1 MKNYLL
7 LLFLIIFSA
16 CSLAPAPQ
24 ASPTTHILKAND
36 KIVLQNKNSGKK
48 SIKIAPIQTVFYLK
62 SNEITYIKDS
72 ELSAYSK
79 HSWKNSPAS
88 SLTSLLTT
96 KFEKNKLFK
105 VVLNAGSEIQADL
118 VLESRLDAFE
128 QVFQKDKSYIHLE
141 LSASLISHKNAKL
154 LGSRHFSYKIPVQ
167 RLTPDS
173 AISSF
178 DEALNLLGDDM
189 VLWINK
195 LLK

>member
-7 LLFLIIFSA
+7 LPFLLIFSA
-16 CSLAPAPQ
+16 CSLAPTPQ
-24 ASPTTHILKAND
+24 ASPTSYILKAND
-36 KIVLQNKNSGKK
+36 KIVLQNKNVATK
-48 SIKIAPIQTVFYLK
+48 SIKIAPIQAVFYLK
-62 SNEITYIKDS
+62 SNEITYIKDN
-72 ELSAYSK
+72 ELNSYSK
-79 HSWKNSPAS
+79 HSWKISPVS

-105 VVLNAGSEIQADL
+105 VVLNAGSEILADL

-141 LSASLISHKNAKL
+141 LSASLIWHKNAKL
-154 LGSRHFSYKIPVQ
+154 LGSRHFNYKIPVQ
-167 RLTPDS
+167 SLTPNS

>member
-62 SNEITYIKDS
+62 SNEIAYIKDS

-154 LGSRHFSYKIPVQ
+154 LGSRHFSYKISVQ